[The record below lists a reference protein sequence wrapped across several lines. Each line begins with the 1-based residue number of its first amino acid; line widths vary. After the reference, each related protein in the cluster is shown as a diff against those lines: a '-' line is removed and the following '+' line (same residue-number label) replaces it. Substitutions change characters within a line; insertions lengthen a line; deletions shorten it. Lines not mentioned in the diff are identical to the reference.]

1 MRLLAVSIE
10 RFGGGS
16 VRSMSVIS
24 TARVLRL
31 GQIQFRIADRRQPGR
46 PAGHPALPALRP
58 PTDRS
63 TTTTRDAVRSA

>member
-31 GQIQFRIADRRQPGR
+31 GVGSGSGSPTAVSRAGLLVIGSRAAGSETAD
-46 PAGHPALPALRP
+46 
-58 PTDRS
+58 
-63 TTTTRDAVRSA
+63 